1 MTGERWQGALTKK
14 KHKKQDNYLL
24 LIQDVY
30 CSYVNF
36 FFADPLQVA
45 EHKANKQY
53 KIHRPQG
60 ELKVKSQKQTSP
72 HPHLERKKN
81 VYRWQVFDVN
91 RKKAVSP
98 EHSCCL
104 QREQTALTF
113 QLCED
118 RQTAGHRLVS
128 LGLLL
133 TFFCQRKILDSL
145 LLWFYLQSF
154 QLWALSILAASL
166 QGWDK
171 LKDDWKHKVY
181 QYSCK

>member
-1 MTGERWQGALTKK
+1 MKWQERGGREHWQKK
-14 KHKKQDNYLL
+14 AQKKDNYLL
-24 LIQDVY
+24 LIRDVY

-91 RKKAVSP
+91 WKKA
-98 EHSCCL
+98 
-104 QREQTALTF
+104 A
-113 QLCED
+113 
-118 RQTAGHRLVS
+118 
-128 LGLLL
+128 LLL
-133 TFFCQRKILDSL
+133 RTARTDGSYLSALWGQADCWSSACLPGTFADIILPVEDSRL
-145 LLWFYLQSF
+145 AFIAVLSSVIASVSSFHTCCISAGLRQAKRWLKTQS
-154 QLWALSILAASL
+154 LSILL
-166 QGWDK
+166 QIAK
-171 LKDDWKHKVY
+171 
-181 QYSCK
+181 